1 MVHYYRQFIILSKPL
16 LDSQRLTPGAR
27 NKFFWRGFHK
37 SDRAEMHTRLIAEHP
52 RQPTDVYFGYLDVFE
67 VARAILGSHDL
78 DTSTES
84 DDSLD
89 EPRGTRSRRSNRIP
103 ERRYNQD
110 SRGAD
115 PTHRTRK
122 QRCSP
127 SPVERDSHLQCSADR
142 HATPAAYETRVIH
155 LKEPSRE
162 EEEREA
168 EDLVKHMRGLSVHE
182 EAYAMLYTRCTL
194 RFPSIVQLLP
204 KPLLT
209 QPTRPPAPAA
219 SFSMQVPTPPS
230 STQHPW
236 PITSIPQSPP
246 QVASNPTSFFR
257 TRARS
262 DGCAFCSQTSHRVRE
277 CPSAQEYVRTG
288 RALILEDRL
297 SLPNGQQIPNDGTGC
312 RLKHGID
319 TWLTAQAQVN
329 STPIQQVSLTH
340 DTPPHLPTKR
350 DSRVPSAHIEEVTE
364 AHIVQIIDDD
374 DHSDSDDEDPIDFF
388 QVFATERKK
397 RESRRSKLP
406 EFQSPTPPAKSTSPA
421 SDTSPSAP
429 VPPVVFS
436 GPPLATP
443 PTPASLS
450 TPA

>member
-1 MVHYYRQFIILSKPL
+1 MSSPALPRHGTGPAAMPSPRSSRAPHYSGSVDDSMEDFLREFEELANSCGLTNHQKVETVTCYTTSALREFWKSLDGYVALDWRDLKRELLELYAGTSALRRHSEQQLRGFVRASAKSRMRSEADVVHYYRQFIILSKPL

-182 EAYAMLYTRCTL
+182 EAYAMLYTRCAL
-194 RFPSIVQLLP
+194 RFLSIVQLLP

-219 SFSMQVPTPPS
+219 SFSMQVPTLPS
-230 STQHPW
+230 STHHPW
-236 PITSIPQSPP
+236 PVTSIPQSPP
-246 QVASNPTSFFR
+246 QVASNPTSFFP

-262 DGCAFCSQTSHRVRE
+262 YDWS
-277 CPSAQEYVRTG
+277 
-288 RALILEDRL
+288 
-297 SLPNGQQIPNDGTGC
+297 
-312 RLKHGID
+312 
-319 TWLTAQAQVN
+319 
-329 STPIQQVSLTH
+329 
-340 DTPPHLPTKR
+340 
-350 DSRVPSAHIEEVTE
+350 
-364 AHIVQIIDDD
+364 
-374 DHSDSDDEDPIDFF
+374 FF
-388 QVFATERKK
+388 
-397 RESRRSKLP
+397 
-406 EFQSPTPPAKSTSPA
+406 
-421 SDTSPSAP
+421 
-429 VPPVVFS
+429 
-436 GPPLATP
+436 
-443 PTPASLS
+443 
-450 TPA
+450 